1 MKKVVYSAAV
11 LFVVM
16 ASMVSCKRVYNC
28 NCSYN
33 NKVVY
38 SKDLGSMTAEDA
50 KNKCSSYDTT
60 IVGEK
65 WNCTLY

>member
-1 MKKVVYSAAV
+1 MKKVVYSAVV
-11 LFVVM
+11 LFIVM
-16 ASMVSCKRVYNC
+16 ISMVSCKRVYQC

-38 SKDLGSMTAEDA
+38 WKDLGSMTPKDA
-50 KNKCSSYDTT
+50 KSKCSSYDTT

-65 WNCTLY
+65 WNCSLY